1 MAFCIDRW
9 FQQIFLDQS
18 MGASKAATTTSR
30 AGKVES
36 LSSRCASTAWL
47 NWLLKIAMGDNKLV
61 VFFFLVL
68 PHTTCHDR
76 KDSMRDMRE
85 ELVFFRR
92 KWVSWIRAAA
102 EHHGMQEELFQR
114 PIVREVTCGPR
125 GFAGF
130 AAESP
135 ISYANSHV
143 WTSIHLPSANLR
155 SLWKITI

>member
-1 MAFCIDRW
+1 
-9 FQQIFLDQS
+9 
-18 MGASKAATTTSR
+18 
-30 AGKVES
+30 
-36 LSSRCASTAWL
+36 
-47 NWLLKIAMGDNKLV
+47 
-61 VFFFLVL
+61 
-68 PHTTCHDR
+68 
-76 KDSMRDMRE
+76 MRDMRE

-92 KWVSWIRAAA
+92 KWVSSIRAAA

-143 WTSIHLPSANLR
+143 L
-155 SLWKITI
+155 ITIREMTQHVMIEMTQCGTCGKNLFSFGGSG

>member
-18 MGASKAATTTSR
+18 MGASKAVTTTSR

-61 VFFFLVL
+61 VFFLVL

-114 PIVREVTCGPR
+114 PIVREVTCGTR